1 MHATCY
7 RVGGSFETIRKE
19 CLMKTVKLL
28 NYHMG
33 LCSQLHQHL
42 TQLTITSE
50 LIIKPTS
57 FISKTCR
64 LSLSD
69 NNTSTPK
76 TTVQTS
82 VAAEF
87 TKEEIIYCI
96 LSNKVTRAKDPLGL
110 KI

>member
-1 MHATCY
+1 
-7 RVGGSFETIRKE
+7 
-19 CLMKTVKLL
+19 MKTVNLP
-28 NYHMG
+28 NYHRG
-33 LCSQLHQHL
+33 LCSHLHQHL
-42 TQLTITSE
+42 TQLTTTSE
-50 LIIKPTS
+50 LIIKPIS

-69 NNTSTPK
+69 NNTPTPK
-76 TTVQTS
+76 THTVKTS

-110 KI
+110 RI